1 MKERK
6 DGWEKGWMD
15 GRCKDIRARM
25 NDGVILY
32 KGWLYIRD
40 GHI

>member
-1 MKERK
+1 MMSNMSERM

-25 NDGVILY
+25 NDGGMLLVSLE
-32 KGWLYIRD
+32 GVV
-40 GHI
+40 